1 MDSPGRSSL
10 EFSWGTSSTQLFLSL
25 QPDAILDAVERLGF
39 RCTGRC
45 LALNSMEN
53 RVFEVE
59 IEIRGEPRSPSECF
73 RIVKFYRPGRWTDGQ
88 IREEHGFLDALRQD
102 DIPAVCAES
111 DSHGKTLHQLPGLD
125 IYYAVFPKI
134 GGRNPDELGLD
145 ACERLGRLLARV
157 HATGSRLPIRQRLHL
172 DPVTYGHNSIDFLLD
187 SESIPLELEDALAD
201 TAEAICEVAAPW
213 FEEAHAQPVH
223 GDCHLGNVLWND
235 RGAFLVDFDDCVI
248 APPVQDIWLLAP
260 GRDADSLAK
269 REALLEA
276 YEAMREFDR
285 GSLRLVEPLR
295 ALRYLHFAAWVAK
308 RWPDPAFPRAFPHF
322 GTRTYWKELHE
333 DLRECLELMR
343 A

>member
-1 MDSPGRSSL
+1 LD
-10 EFSWGTSSTQLFLSL
+10 FSWGASSTKLFLAL

-59 IEIRGEPRSPSECF
+59 IETSGEIRSPSERF
-73 RIVKFYRPGRWTDGQ
+73 RIVKFYRPGRWTASQ
-88 IREEHGFLDALRQD
+88 ILEEHTFLSELRKS
-102 DIPAVCAES
+102 DIPAVCAEA
-111 DSHGKTLHQLPGLD
+111 DAGGQTLHSLPGLD
-125 IYYAVFPKI
+125 IFYTVFPKI
-134 GGRNPDELGLD
+134 GGRNPDELGQD
-145 ACERLGRLLARV
+145 ACQRLGRLLARV
-157 HATGSRLPIRQRLHL
+157 HATGTQTPIRQRLHL
-172 DPVTYGHNSIDFLLD
+172 NPTTYGYSSLDFLLETETFPTD
-187 SESIPLELEDALAD
+187 LEDAIAD
-201 TAEAICEVAAPW
+201 TAEDLCELAEPW
-213 FEEAHAQPVH
+213 FDETPAQPVH

-235 RGAFLVDFDDCVI
+235 SGAFLVDFDDCVI
-248 APPVQDIWLLAP
+248 APPVQDIWLLTP

-269 REALLEA
+269 REVLLEA

-285 GSLRLVEPLR
+285 SSLRLVEPLR

-333 DLRECLELMR
+333 DLQECLELMR